1 MCVCVYLEG
10 RAKALFSLR
19 SCSPVWEGFTGLWH
33 IAQWTQPSI
42 WVHRLTFLTQ
52 VDLIQFTQQCHR
64 YPVSPL
70 LDSLLQY
77 SCKLLIFY
85 ENNDFNGCLDCGN
98 IQLATTNIFG
108 QDYSRVQKKAMF
120 FFFINH
126 TFEIHTHFFTMR
138 TKFYLNFV
146 FWSLAF
152 ARKKHL
158 ELTKIGLVPEV
169 YTGVFWKS
177 CHWPEHCQF

>member
-42 WVHRLTFLTQ
+42 WVHCLTFLTQ

-98 IQLATTNIFG
+98 IHYTASNN
-108 QDYSRVQKKAMF
+108 K
-120 FFFINH
+120 
-126 TFEIHTHFFTMR
+126 HF
-138 TKFYLNFV
+138 
-146 FWSLAF
+146 WP
-152 ARKKHL
+152 
-158 ELTKIGLVPEV
+158 GLVVCRRRQWFKKITPLR
-169 YTGVFWKS
+169 YTPTSLLCVQNSILILFFG
-177 CHWPEHCQF
+177 HWPLQEKNI